1 MKKLLASLLVLCAL
15 AGCSAGTAGP
25 ADTGEA
31 TGADV
36 VATADA
42 ATDTAEVTDADVV
55 EVTEE
60 AVESEPTE
68 HVDEIDLTGMSPTM
82 LFAEVVNMT
91 RTPKQYDGA
100 TVTLRGGLMML
111 ACDETTGLGSY
122 SCYVEDATKCCQR
135 GIGFTIDHP
144 LEDTSILVEGTEVI
158 IRGTF
163 EIYEM
168 GGRNFVRIADCD
180 VWPA

>member
-1 MKKLLASLLVLCAL
+1 MKKLLISLVVVCAL
-15 AGCSAGTAGP
+15 AGCSGGGAAAP
-25 ADTGEA
+25 ADSGSS
-31 TGADV
+31 
-36 VATADA
+36 
-42 ATDTAEVTDADVV
+42 EVTDADVV

-60 AVESEPTE
+60 AVENEPTE
-68 HVDEIDLTGMSPTM
+68 HVDDIDLTAMSPTM

-91 RTPKQYDGA
+91 RTPKQYEGA

-111 ACDETTGLGSY
+111 ACDTSTGVGSY

-135 GIGFTIDHP
+135 GIGFTIDRP
-144 LEDTSILVEGTEVI
+144 LEDTSILVEGNEVI
-158 IRGTF
+158 IKGTF

-180 VWPA
+180 IWPS

>member
-1 MKKLLASLLVLCAL
+1 MKKLLVSLMVLCAL
-15 AGCSAGTAGP
+15 AGCSG
-25 ADTGEA
+25 
-31 TGADV
+31 GASAPSDSSG
-36 VATADA
+36 
-42 ATDTAEVTDADVV
+42 EVTDADVV
-55 EVTEE
+55 EVTQE
-60 AVESEPTE
+60 AVDTEAEE
-68 HVDEIDLTGMSPTM
+68 HVDEIDLTVMSPTM

-91 RTPKQYDGA
+91 RTPKKYDGA
-100 TVTLRGGLMML
+100 TVTLRGGLMIL
-111 ACDETTGLGSY
+111 AVDLETGVGSY

-135 GIGFTIDHP
+135 GIGFTIDRP

-180 VWPA
+180 IWLA